1 MSAGSTP
8 PPNVVGNCGCRHLP
22 APQGSNEICPYSPG
36 VTCGGTTYCPI
47 CRASNPIGNPLPP
60 PPPMPLQ
67 MDTSALGTWRGVVI
81 EPDEGEADSGKPTE
95 SGE

>member
-1 MSAGSTP
+1 MSIG
-8 PPNVVGNCGCRHLP
+8 PNVVFNCPCGHKSP
-22 APQGSNEICPYSPG
+22 PFGSNDTCPPVPG
-36 VTCGGTTYCPI
+36 QSCGGKANQCPI
-47 CRASNPIGNPLPP
+47 CYANEPPVTNPLPP

-81 EPDEGEADSGKPTE
+81 EPEDGEADSGKPTE

>member
-8 PPNVVGNCGCRHLP
+8 PPNVVGNCGCKHMP

-36 VTCGGTTYCPI
+36 VTCGGPTYCPI
-47 CRASNPIGNPLPP
+47 CRANNPIGTQPPAMTPNIPP
-60 PPPMPLQ
+60 PSPPNVAGEWHGIP
-67 MDTSALGTWRGVVI
+67 I
-81 EPDEGEADSGKPTE
+81 EADEADSGRKPE